1 MIQTDPHPNTS
12 NGTTT
17 TFTMNNQTL
26 TSLTKK
32 VLKFRDDRNWAQFHT
47 GKDIAMDLSVEAAEV
62 LELFLWKKDDAINT
76 EKLKDELGDVFYALL
91 LLANHYQIDVE
102 TALTDKLKKNEQK
115 YPVDKFRNSNRKYNE

>member
-1 MIQTDPHPNTS
+1 
-12 NGTTT
+12 
-17 TFTMNNQTL
+17 MNNQTL

>member
-102 TALTDKLKKNEQK
+102 TALTDKLKTNEQK